1 MSKQK
6 ELRSVENK
14 VLATLY
20 DLTSSASVHYIIA
33 ISNMDRFVKEYAE
46 SSGKEFDDHF
56 LTHTVAMAL
65 HRMRRKGYV
74 SGGGSAYSIT
84 DKGKSVALAYLT
96 GQTPLDL
103 ALLDMDLEVSKTEN
117 QDLKLAWKKL
127 QKEIVNA

>member
-1 MSKQK
+1 MTK

-20 DLTSSASVHYIIA
+20 DAGTPVSVHWIIA
-33 ISNMDRFVKEYAE
+33 MSSVDRFVKEYSD
-46 SSGKEFDDHF
+46 SSGQNYNVV
-56 LTHTVAMAL
+56 HTVAMAL

-74 SGGGSAYSIT
+74 SGGGGSAYSIT